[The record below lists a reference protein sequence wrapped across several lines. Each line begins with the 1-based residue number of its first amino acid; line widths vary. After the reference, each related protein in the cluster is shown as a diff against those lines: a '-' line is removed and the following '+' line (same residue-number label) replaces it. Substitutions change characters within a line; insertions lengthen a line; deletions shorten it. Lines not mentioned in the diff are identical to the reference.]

1 MMMKTTACALLCV
14 LAGAAGA
21 QAQVVL
27 GVPDSSAPW
36 LGYMNWF
43 ELPANGGGFAGG
55 SPWGVPDLRAQF
67 SPTVLTLLPN
77 SIGDPSPFWYT
88 PSSSG
93 PIGNKIMEANLY
105 IESTGGAL
113 NGQNVSF
120 QGTILSN
127 TFTSAH
133 QVFVFIKDFAPDF
146 SSVVQTL
153 VPVSSAGAFSVSLNT
168 INDPN
173 RKVQYGFQVVGENVW
188 ISRAPAFGS
197 MTIAIPTPG
206 AAALIGL
213 GGLVAMRRRR

>member
-1 MMMKTTACALLCV
+1 MKTTACALMCI

-27 GVPDSSAPW
+27 GVPEGSANW
-36 LGYMNWF
+36 LGYMNVF
-43 ELPANGGGFAGG
+43 ERPANGGGFVFG
-55 SPWGVPDLRAQF
+55 SPWGVADLRAEF
-67 SPTVLTLLPN
+67 SPATLTLLPN
-77 SIGDPSPFWYT
+77 SINDPNPFWYT

-93 PIGNKIMEANLY
+93 LVGNKTMEANLY

-113 NGQNVSF
+113 NGQSVSF
-120 QGTILSN
+120 QGTVLSN

-146 SSVVQTL
+146 SSVNQIL
-153 VPVSSAGAFSVSLNT
+153 VPVSSTGAFSVNLNT
-168 INDPN
+168 INDPA

-188 ISRAPAFGS
+188 INRAPAFGG